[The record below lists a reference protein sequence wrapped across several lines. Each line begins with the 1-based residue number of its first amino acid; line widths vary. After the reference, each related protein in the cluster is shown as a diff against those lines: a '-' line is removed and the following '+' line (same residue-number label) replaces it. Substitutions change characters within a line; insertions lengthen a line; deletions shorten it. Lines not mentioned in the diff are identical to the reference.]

1 MIDIFG
7 DGANPRQGGNVKCRY
22 CGGEEHIGSGCKL
35 PDLPKVP
42 TGQLAAPRDSEGMK
56 TWKLSG
62 RDPAT
67 YSKCGVVECEDPPQ
81 EGSTHC
87 KVHDYP
93 KYKVAQAT
101 ANARQVGGDHYMK
114 QAIQPWDYIVANK
127 IGFLAGCAIKYISR
141 YNSPGA
147 GGIRDL
153 EKAKHF
159 LEKLIEVEA
168 QIREDKG
175 MDKL

>member
-1 MIDIFG
+1 M
-7 DGANPRQGGNVKCRY
+7 KCRY
-22 CGGEEHIGSGCKL
+22 CGGEEHVGSGCKL
-35 PDLPKVP
+35 PPSRNP
-42 TGQLAAPRDSEGMK
+42 FPEQLAASSRDSEGMK
-56 TWKLSG
+56 KWKLSG

-67 YSKCGVVECEDPPQ
+67 YSKCGVVECEDPVQ

-87 KVHDYP
+87 KAHDYP
-93 KYKVAQAT
+93 TGVAAMKARIDENDKSLQRLRS
-101 ANARQVGGDHYMK
+101 ANTRQVGGDHYMK

-141 YNSPGA
+141 YDSPGA

-159 LEKLIEVEA
+159 LEKLIEVET
-168 QIREDKG
+168 QEIKDRG
-175 MDKL
+175 SDKL

>member
-1 MIDIFG
+1 
-7 DGANPRQGGNVKCRY
+7 VKCRY

-35 PDLPKVP
+35 PDLPKEPVGRAIP
-42 TGQLAAPRDSEGMK
+42 SDSEGMK
-56 TWKLSG
+56 EWKLSG

-81 EGSTHC
+81 EGSTRC
-87 KVHDYP
+87 KTHDYP
-93 KYKVAQAT
+93 KDKVRAT
-101 ANARQVGGDHYMK
+101 ANARQVGGDHYVK

-159 LEKLIEVEA
+159 LEKLIEVET
-168 QIREDKG
+168 QEIEDRG
-175 MDKL
+175 SDKL